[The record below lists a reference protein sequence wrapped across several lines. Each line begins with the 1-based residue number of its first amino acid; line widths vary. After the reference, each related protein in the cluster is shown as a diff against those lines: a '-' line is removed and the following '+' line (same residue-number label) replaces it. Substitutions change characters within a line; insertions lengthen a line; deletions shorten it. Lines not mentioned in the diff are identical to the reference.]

1 VAKTEVKVYSN
12 CDEVELTLNG
22 RSLGARRVDDHE
34 VLWGGVELAGGE
46 NRLEARGRKGGTAV
60 ADQCTWTLQ
69 TTP

>member
-34 VLWGGVELAGGE
+34 ALWAGVELAGGE
-46 NRLEARGRKGGTAV
+46 NRLEVRGRKGGTTV
-60 ADQCTWTLQ
+60 ADQCAWTLQ
-69 TTP
+69 ATP